1 VAQQA
6 QGVAGGSM
14 NTMDYADLARKW
26 AKAIAYA
33 KVGKAKDA
41 SQWAQALVDTLR
53 ANGLTI
59 N

>member
-1 VAQQA
+1 
-6 QGVAGGSM
+6 M

>member
-1 VAQQA
+1 
-6 QGVAGGSM
+6 
-14 NTMDYADLARKW
+14 MDYADLARKW

-33 KVGKAKDA
+33 RCGKLKDA
-41 SQWAQALVDTLR
+41 SSWAQSLVDTLR